1 MTCLSK
7 SLILTPNESVLSTG
21 RFTLLLVW
29 AFPEI
34 LLNADSFFI
43 ITSYALKNVFSP
55 STVLYLF
62 FYENPAPE
70 NLFSHAYS
78 RNNSLRILAQL
89 SAMRAYIKAF
99 SLAAN
104 FDFALPS

>member
-1 MTCLSK
+1 M
-7 SLILTPNESVLSTG
+7 
-21 RFTLLLVW
+21 
-29 AFPEI
+29 

-43 ITSYALKNVFSP
+43 VTSYALNDVFSP

-70 NLFSHAYS
+70 NLFSRAYS

-89 SAMRAYIKAF
+89 SAMRAYMKAF